1 MDSSQD
7 DWFDLVRV
15 VNMAAA
21 KQGMRLEVH
30 LTRTSPTG
38 GPLVRLISW
47 PTAALSKPRK
57 RLESVPCATTDGR
70 HVIRL

>member
-1 MDSSQD
+1 MDNTQD

-15 VNMAAA
+15 VNLAAA

-47 PTAALSKPRK
+47 PTAPAKPRK
-57 RLESVPCATTDGR
+57 RLESVPRATTDGR
-70 HVIRL
+70 YVIRL

>member
-1 MDSSQD
+1 MNSSQD

-47 PTAALSKPRK
+47 PTARAKPRK

-70 HVIRL
+70 YVIRL

>member
-1 MDSSQD
+1 MNNSED

-15 VNMAAA
+15 VNLAAA

-47 PTAALSKPRK
+47 PTASARSRK
-57 RLESVPCATTDGR
+57 RLESVPCAVTDGR